1 MICDRR
7 SRINSKTLTLLLL
20 RNYYHFTI
28 TTTPLLWPLHY
39 YDHSPIL
46 TTPLLRPLHHYH
58 NCIIM
63 TTPLLWPLAYYKHC
77 AITLCLC
84 YKCIQCT
91 GDITALVVWLPRH
104 PSSTLNIRLLNLVVI
119 SANLGIITPVRSRK
133 ISHVSS
139 YNHTG
144 SKLRTAF
151 SEKHWR
157 QCNPYIMA

>member
-77 AITLCLC
+77 AIT
-84 YKCIQCT
+84 T
-91 GDITALVVWLPRH
+91 T
-104 PSSTLNIRLLNLVVI
+104 SVI
-119 SANLGIITPVRSRK
+119 STTISWYKMVSNNSSMVVRSK
-133 ISHVSS
+133 ITIVQLIYYCHQSLELGTNCSRIRRVLL
-139 YNHTG
+139 YCQQNKYGTT
-144 SKLRTAF
+144 K
-151 SEKHWR
+151 
-157 QCNPYIMA
+157 